1 MKNHIDT
8 MIFRTSIC
16 AGASQIAIDG
26 RREIACAIFL
36 RPVDYA
42 PERRLI

>member
-1 MKNHIDT
+1 MKDHVDT
-8 MIFRTSIC
+8 MIFHTSIC

-36 RPVDYA
+36 RPVAYA
-42 PERRLI
+42 PEWRLI